1 MSTKEAL
8 QQERRNQIQMVHEDK
23 LAKRRARRHRVGRHT
38 NARPDAIGFLN
49 HGSLRLDVQG
59 RRAFLAGRGLNL
71 TAKEVSLL
79 EALLRHSGTWRHKRT
94 LVRLLGDD
102 LVSPNA
108 IEVLVHRLRQKIK
121 PIEIRT
127 GRNLGYMLEA
137 TAAG

>member
-8 QQERRNQIQMVHEDK
+8 QQERRNQIQIVHDDK
-23 LAKRRARRHRVGRHT
+23 LVRRRARRHRVVRDINVRAH
-38 NARPDAIGFLN
+38 AIGFLN
-49 HGSLRLDVQG
+49 YGSLRLDVEG
-59 RRAFLAGRGLNL
+59 RRAFLAGRGLDL

-79 EALLRHSGTWRHKRT
+79 EALLRHAGTWRHKRA
-94 LVRLLGDD
+94 LVRLLGND

-121 PIEIRT
+121 PVRIRT

-137 TAAG
+137 TGAR